1 VERPL
6 FDEVADAV
14 RGMVATRLGP
24 VYSTHHRY
32 GVKVWV
38 GEPPPPREHYEAQVI
53 GRQYAQEAA
62 SLAIE
67 VGFHAEHPKE
77 TDNEAVIEKL
87 LASERVWR
95 RDLGNEVVVGSFLGR
110 AEHWRRVSEVWPDP
124 DLDDP
129 ELVFQLAGRLADY
142 VTTLERLR

>member
-1 VERPL
+1 
-6 FDEVADAV
+6 
-14 RGMVATRLGP
+14 MVTSRFGP
-24 VYSTHHRY
+24 VHSTHHRY

-38 GEPPPPREHYEAQVI
+38 GEKAPPREHYEAQVV
-53 GRQYAQEAA
+53 GRQYAQEATA
-62 SLAIE
+62 LAIE
-67 VGFHAEHPKE
+67 VGFHAEYPKE
-77 TDNEAVIEKL
+77 TDNEAVIDRL
-87 LASERVWR
+87 RRSERVWR
-95 RDLGNEVVVGSFLGR
+95 RRLGDEVVVGSFLGR